1 MRDYNQPMS
10 SRFIRIALTVVIIG
24 GSLGAVMLAT
34 LSEDA
39 RYYKYVD
46 EVMPQPDAWYGKK
59 LKLHGNVVNPEQRP
73 GTMEYRF
80 TVTRGDY
87 SVVAHYTGIVPDTF
101 KEGAEVVLT
110 GALDKDGFHVDPKG
124 VVGKCPSRYSEMKP
138 AVGGGT
144 KY

>member
-1 MRDYNQPMS
+1 M
-10 SRFIRIALTVVIIG
+10 F
-24 GSLGAVMLAT
+24 AT

-46 EVMPQPDAWYGKK
+46 EVMPQPDHWYGKK

-73 GTMEYRF
+73 GTMDYRF

-87 SVVAHYTGIVPDTF
+87 KVVAFYTGFMPDTV
-101 KEGAEVVLT
+101 KEGSEVVLT
-110 GALDKDGFHVDPKG
+110 GTLGPDGFKVDPKG
-124 VVGKCPSRYSEMKP
+124 ITGKCPSRYDAMTP
-138 AVGGGT
+138 VVGGGGS

>member
-1 MRDYNQPMS
+1 MS
-10 SRFIRIALTVVIIG
+10 SRAIRIALTVVIIG
-24 GSLGAVMLAT
+24 GSLGAVMFAT

-46 EVMPQPDAWYGKK
+46 EVMPQPDHWYGKK

-73 GTMEYRF
+73 GTMDYRF

-87 SVVAHYTGIVPDTF
+87 KVVAFYTGFMPDTV
-101 KEGAEVVLT
+101 KEGSEVVLT
-110 GALDKDGFHVDPKG
+110 GTLGPDGFKVDPKG
-124 VVGKCPSRYSEMKP
+124 ITGKCPSRYDAMTP
-138 AVGGGT
+138 VVGGGGGT